1 MAGTVELEL
10 GGPIAWVTLHHPGKY
25 NAMSRS
31 MWLGLRQVFE
41 QLGADANLRCI
52 VVRGAQ
58 GHFCAGG
65 DISEY
70 PGFRFDARSLEQFH
84 EQEVWGALA
93 AMLACDT
100 PLVAQIAGNCMG
112 AGVEIASCCDLRLA
126 GRSSRFGAPIARL
139 GFPMASREAAL
150 VTNAVGATLAR
161 AMLLAAEVFDADRML
176 QAGFLTH
183 VVDDTALDSE
193 VVALVERIALLAPA
207 AARLNKQ
214 TFRASNPH
222 SAIVNTAC
230 SAMNSEAN
238 QGVATSVSDPEPRSA
253 SDKTAQSGQY
263 AYANSAEHREGI
275 TAFLEK
281 RKPRF

>member
-1 MAGTVELEL
+1 
-10 GGPIAWVTLHHPGKY
+10 
-25 NAMSRS
+25 
-31 MWLGLRQVFE
+31 MWLDLRRMFD
-41 QLGADANLRCI
+41 QLGADTKLRCI

-58 GHFCAGG
+58 GNFCAGG

-70 PGFRFDARSLEQFH
+70 PDFRFDARSLEQFH
-84 EQEVWGALA
+84 EEEVWGALA
-93 AMLACDT
+93 AMLACDI
-100 PLVAQIAGNCMG
+100 PLIAQIAGNCMG

-126 GRSSRFGAPIARL
+126 ARSSRFGAPIARL

-161 AMLLAAEVFDADRML
+161 AMLLAAEVFDAGRML

-183 VVDDTALDSE
+183 VTDDSALESE
-193 VVALVERIALLAPA
+193 VAALAERIALLAPGA
-207 AARLNKQ
+207 GRLNKQ
-214 TFRASNPH
+214 TFRALNPH
-222 SAIVNTAC
+222 SALSDTAC

-238 QGVATSVSDPEPRSA
+238 QGVATSVPEPGSA

-263 AYANSAEHREGI
+263 GYANSAEHREGI

>member
-1 MAGTVELEL
+1 MAGSIELEH
-10 GGPIAWVTLHHPGKY
+10 GGSIAWVTLHHPGKY

-31 MWLGLRQVFE
+31 MWLDLRRVFK
-41 QLGADANLRCI
+41 QLGAYANLRCI

-58 GHFCAGG
+58 GNFCAGG

-70 PGFRFDARSLEQFH
+70 PDFRFNARSLEQFH
-84 EQEVWGALA
+84 EEEVWGALA
-93 AMLACDT
+93 AMQACDI

-126 GRSSRFGAPIARL
+126 ARSSRFGAPIARL

-161 AMLLAAEVFDADRML
+161 AMLLAAEVFDAGRML
-176 QAGFLTH
+176 QVGFLTH

-193 VVALVERIALLAPA
+193 VVALAERIAQLAPG

-214 TFRASNPH
+214 TFRALNQHYALSDN
-222 SAIVNTAC
+222 AC
-230 SAMNSEAN
+230 SAINREAN
-238 QGVATSVSDPEPRSA
+238 EGSNTSVNSPQSGSD
-253 SDKTAQSGQY
+253 SDKRGQSSQY
-263 AYANSAEHREGI
+263 AYADSAEHREGI

-281 RKPRF
+281 RKPQF